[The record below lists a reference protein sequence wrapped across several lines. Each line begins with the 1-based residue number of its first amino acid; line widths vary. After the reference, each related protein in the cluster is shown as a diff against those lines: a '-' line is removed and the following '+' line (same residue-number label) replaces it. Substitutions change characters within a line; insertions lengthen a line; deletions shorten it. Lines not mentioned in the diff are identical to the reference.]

1 MLTVLISI
9 IEARIKNKRRKIRS
23 QTSDLWTCSNNGEK
37 SQRRESQEKED
48 KVREKVAKSRNII
61 FCEGQKV
68 GSLKQRVQRHIV
80 R

>member
-1 MLTVLISI
+1 MDMQQQWREES
-9 IEARIKNKRRKIRS
+9 EKRKSQKIR
-23 QTSDLWTCSNNGEK
+23 K
-37 SQRRESQEKED
+37 RKSQEKED
-48 KVREKVAKSRNII
+48 KVREKVGKSRNII